1 VDTSRV
7 SNGSTVSEQA
17 NGHVALT
24 DSHTDARDPDVLI
37 LPLEVEQELNESDES
52 LGSLGRPRGRRTP
65 FLRRADRRPRRRGRP
80 SDPSWSGRRTMDT
93 QYGGHHDGEST
104 QP

>member
-37 LPLEVEQELNESDES
+37 LPPEVEQELNESDES
-52 LGSLGRPRGRRTP
+52 LGSLGRP
-65 FLRRADRRPRRRGRP
+65 LDRRSPFFVGLTGALGVGVAYILFRGLADVTIPPTLR
-80 SDPSWSGRRTMDT
+80 
-93 QYGGHHDGEST
+93 QST
-104 QP
+104 I